1 MLLREHIDVMAMCC
15 RSNIMAMC
23 CRSNITSVIFQIQ
36 IQIYEN
42 RSPEAKNHN
51 LQQTKNI
58 KIEYNRQQDNFDNVT
73 STNMLI
79 SNCLVVSFNS
89 CSKDVVLPKTPATT
103 RRRKLAPAK
112 RSRTLRSTTAAHRE
126 SVDSGVELEMTKKSR
141 AHLDIVTEKE
151 ADEEQT
157 VTFAKTANRD
167 SQPTSGKTLEE
178 SRRKTEEN
186 KENIGTNVTS
196 VVKEADSDK
205 ECDRSQQ
212 QTVTRE
218 TSDGFSSPTST
229 TSSQVLMSSSLLCF
243 SLRF

>member
-15 RSNIMAMC
+15 RSNI
-23 CRSNITSVIFQIQ
+23 TSVI
-36 IQIYEN
+36 
-42 RSPEAKNHN
+42 
-51 LQQTKNI
+51 
-58 KIEYNRQQDNFDNVT
+58 FDNVT
-73 STNMLI
+73 STNVLI

-157 VTFAKTANRD
+157 VTFAKAANRD

-186 KENIGTNVTS
+186 KENIGTNVAS

-212 QTVTRE
+212 HQTVTQE

-243 SLRF
+243 SLRFKYCELYGM

>member
-1 MLLREHIDVMAMCC
+1 MLLREHTDV
-15 RSNIMAMC
+15 MAMC
-23 CRSNITSVIFQIQ
+23 CRSNITSVIF
-36 IQIYEN
+36 
-42 RSPEAKNHN
+42 
-51 LQQTKNI
+51 
-58 KIEYNRQQDNFDNVT
+58 DNVT
-73 STNMLI
+73 STNI
-79 SNCLVVSFNS
+79 CLVVSFNS

-141 AHLDIVTEKE
+141 AHLDIVTEK

-212 QTVTRE
+212 QTVTQE